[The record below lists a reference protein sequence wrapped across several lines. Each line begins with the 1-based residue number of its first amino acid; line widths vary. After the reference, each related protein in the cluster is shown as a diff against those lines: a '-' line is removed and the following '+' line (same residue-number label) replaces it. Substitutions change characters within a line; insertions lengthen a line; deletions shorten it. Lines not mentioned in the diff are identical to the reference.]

1 VNLAEKITIEGYVD
15 QPAISKPGCA
25 DAERLKAAGVLRIH
39 YETDLETRPVLCQL
53 TAIDDSERALVVV
66 ALDRLGGPLSHLVGC
81 LTRLRAVGVCI
92 TSIDDGINLDLTPE
106 GRAQRRFI
114 DAISKCAEGWKASRE
129 QTRRKTM
136 AERGV
141 RPGAQSK
148 LDTSS
153 SEQIRSMLGR
163 PGATRESV
171 ARELG
176 VGRTTLYR
184 FLRRS
189 LSSSDKTTNSRL

>member
-1 VNLAEKITIEGYVD
+1 MNLAEIITIEGYVD
-15 QPAISKPGCA
+15 QPGISKPGSA
-25 DAERLKAAGVLRIH
+25 DAERLKAAGVLRVH
-39 YETDLETRPVLCQL
+39 YETDLGTRPVLRQL
-53 TAIDDSERALVVV
+53 TAIDDSERVLVVV
-66 ALDRLGGPLSHLVGC
+66 ALDRLGGPLGHLVGC

-92 TSIDDGINLDLTPE
+92 RSIEDGINLDLTPE
-106 GRAQRRFI
+106 GRAQGRFI

-129 QTRRKTM
+129 QTRSKTM

-153 SEQIRSMLGR
+153 PEQIQSMLGR

-189 LSSSDKTTNSRL
+189 LSSGEPKNSCL